1 MVVINGF
8 WTGAVVGVL
17 VTLAVLFVIAIHT
30 NRKQIEMQKE
40 VINFMENLDEAAKVK
55 VTEIKKGD
63 SDNENN
69 N

>member
-8 WTGAVVGVL
+8 WTGAVIGVL